1 MLFFVFL
8 IIAAAA
14 AEYWSL
20 GHALDGVSHVYAPDR
35 SLAEPGE
42 TFLLRSE
49 LVNASRRFVPF
60 LRLEESVPEALE
72 VVEGKDLVDQMSSG
86 KWLEDRVF
94 LLPRQK
100 WERSLPVSLPARGR
114 YIFRGTAL
122 TGGDYLGLKETR
134 DYRSEFS
141 EIVVVP
147 QRLARPDLDLALGS
161 YLGDRSVR
169 RFLLEDPV
177 LTVGFSPYTGREPMK
192 AISWPRSLISGEL
205 MVKNFDHTTQ
215 LCANVFLCVDERKE
229 SGSADRAEDCFSLAR
244 TVCEA
249 LEEKKLKYRFL
260 TNADTAGAF
269 SLWDC
274 VDDGLGSSH
283 LSVIL
288 EGLGRA
294 THDPARPFC
303 RVLETA
309 LLRSAEGRMNI
320 FIFPERSLAE
330 ESPDGYGAQIRLLE
344 RCCGCGSLILTPDG
358 ALNQDR
364 KEAAG

>member
-1 MLFFVFL
+1 MLFLVFL
-8 IIAAAA
+8 IIAAVA

-20 GHALDGVSHVYAPDR
+20 GHALDGVSHAYAPDR

-42 TFLLRSE
+42 VFLLRSE

-60 LRLEESVPEALE
+60 LKLEESVPEELTLS
-72 VVEGKDLVDQMSSG
+72 EGEDLLQQTSAG
-86 KWLEDRVF
+86 KKLSDRIF

-114 YIFRGTAL
+114 YIFRGVSMA
-122 TGGDYLGLKETR
+122 GGDFLGLKETGNT
-134 DYRSEFS
+134 YSEFS

-147 QRLARPDLDLALGS
+147 ARLERADLDLALGS

-192 AISWPRSLISGEL
+192 SISWPRSLVSGEL

-215 LCANVFLCVDERKE
+215 LCANVFLCVRRGQSDEDAQRTE
-229 SGSADRAEDCFSLAR
+229 ACFSLAR
-244 TVCEA
+244 TVCET

-283 LSVIL
+283 LQTIL

-294 THDPARPFC
+294 THEPAKPFQ
-303 RVLETA
+303 RVLESA
-309 LLRSAEGRMNI
+309 LHRSAEGRMNV
-320 FIFPERSLAE
+320 FIFPESCLAE
-330 ESPDGYGAQIRLLE
+330 DGPDGFRGQIRLLE
-344 RCCGCGSLILTPDG
+344 RCCGCQSLILTPDG
-358 ALNQDR
+358 AQESAR
-364 KEAAG
+364 KEAAV